1 MQFESS
7 VTTTATR
14 SLGELF
20 AAHLREM
27 SRRSDGALEAVKADR
42 LVIYSGALSMLFL
55 DDQAYPFKSN
65 PHFKAWAPI
74 LDNPDCFIL
83 YSPGKRPILLFHQPV
98 DYWYKPPA
106 LPTEFW
112 VEHFDLRP
120 IAALADARPHLRAG
134 SARSVF
140 VGESAAT
147 MSDWGFDQVNPQ
159 ALLDRLHYD
168 RATKTPYEVECMR
181 RATAIAVRGHRAAER
196 AFRDGASEYG
206 THMAYLE
213 ACGQREEEM
222 PYNNIVAYNA
232 NGAVLHYQYLERPRP
247 QAGERRSLLIDAGA
261 QFNGYACDITR
272 TYAAHDGA
280 FATLVEAVDSAQQ
293 SLCGEVRPGI
303 DYCEFQMRAHSALAQ
318 VLRDAD
324 VIATPAAEAVE
335 SGLSRV
341 FFPHGIG
348 HLLGLQVHDVGG
360 FMRDATG
367 ARIEPPATQPFLRL
381 TRKLEPGFAVTV
393 EPGIYFIDSLLQAA
407 RTNGHAARINWK
419 RVDALRP
426 YGGIRVEDDLVVT
439 SSGHENLTRNAFA
452 QLTG

>member
-1 MQFESS
+1 MTVNPNMERTWRISKLVAS
-7 VTTTATR
+7 VKRKCPTTTSWPTTPMARCSIISTW
-14 SLGELF
+14 SGP
-20 AAHLREM
+20 
-27 SRRSDGALEAVKADR
+27 DR
-42 LVIYSGALSMLFL
+42 
-55 DDQAYPFKSN
+55 
-65 PHFKAWAPI
+65 
-74 LDNPDCFIL
+74 
-83 YSPGKRPILLFHQPV
+83 
-98 DYWYKPPA
+98 
-106 LPTEFW
+106 
-112 VEHFDLRP
+112 
-120 IAALADARPHLRAG
+120 
-134 SARSVF
+134 
-140 VGESAAT
+140 
-147 MSDWGFDQVNPQ
+147 
-159 ALLDRLHYD
+159 
-168 RATKTPYEVECMR
+168 R
-181 RATAIAVRGHRAAER
+181 RA
-196 AFRDGASEYG
+196 
-206 THMAYLE
+206 
-213 ACGQREEEM
+213 
-222 PYNNIVAYNA
+222 
-232 NGAVLHYQYLERPRP
+232 
-247 QAGERRSLLIDAGA
+247 ERRSLLIDAGA

-407 RTNGHAARINWK
+407 RANGHAAL
-419 RVDALRP
+419 AST
-426 YGGIRVEDDLVVT
+426 GSASMSCG
-439 SSGHENLTRNAFA
+439 LTAAFA
-452 QLTG
+452 WKTMSS

>member
-1 MQFESS
+1 MQIC
-7 VTTTATR
+7 VPMTTAKKR
-14 SLGELF
+14 DLGALF
-20 AAHLREM
+20 VEHLKVICE
-27 SRRSDGALEAVKADR
+27 RSDHALEAVRADR

-55 DDQAYPFKSN
+55 DDQAYPFKTN

-74 LDNPDCFIL
+74 LDNPDCFIV
-83 YSPGKRPILLFHQPV
+83 YSPGTRPILLFHQPV

-112 VEHFDLRP
+112 VGHFDLRP
-120 IAALADARPHLRAG
+120 IASLVDARSQLRAEL
-134 SARSVF
+134 ARSVF
-140 VGESAAT
+140 VGELPAA
-147 MSDWGFDQVNPQ
+147 MSDWGFAAVNPQ
-159 ALLDRLHYD
+159 ALLDRLHYE
-168 RATKTPYEVECMR
+168 RATKTAYEVECMR
-181 RATAIAVRGHRAAER
+181 RATALAVRGHRAAER
-196 AFRDGASEYG
+196 AFRNGESEYG
-206 THMAYLE
+206 AHMAYLA
-213 ACGQREEEM
+213 ACDQREEEL

-232 NGAVLHYQYLERPRP
+232 NGAVLHYQYLERAAPR
-247 QAGERRSLLIDAGA
+247 ADERRSLLIDAGA

-280 FATLVEAVDSAQQ
+280 FATLVEAVDRAQQ

-303 DYCEFQMRAHSALAQ
+303 DYCEFQLRAHGSLAQ

-324 VIATPAAEAVE
+324 VIATSADEAVE

-360 FMRDATG
+360 FMRDETG

-393 EPGIYFIDSLLQAA
+393 EPGIYFIDSLLKAA
-407 RTNGHAARINWK
+407 RANGHAASINWK
-419 RVDALRP
+419 RVDELRP
-426 YGGIRVEDDLVVT
+426 YGGIRVEDDVVVT
-439 SSGHENLTRNAFA
+439 SGGHENLTRNAFA
-452 QLTG
+452 QLAG